1 MQPLSSVALVE
12 SNNTDRDETNAHSVK
27 KMNRAV
33 FSAPEPLI
41 LFFSWRF
48 WICYG
53 STVEASVGSER
64 GVRVRTEGERRS
76 LSEK

>member
-41 LFFSWRF
+41 LFLLAVLDMRRF
-48 WICYG
+48 DG
-53 STVEASVGSER
+53 
-64 GVRVRTEGERRS
+64 
-76 LSEK
+76 